1 MIQKKQKERTTMPRK
16 KQEKTVDAK
25 VLKDT
30 KKEVVIM
37 LKEANKLV
45 GRLEKI
51 KEQIEQME

>member
-1 MIQKKQKERTTMPRK
+1 MPRK

-51 KEQIEQME
+51 KEQIEQMEE